1 MITLKTLEWD
11 NCFSYGSGNK
21 IDLTS
26 APVTQII
33 GANGHGK
40 SSIPLII
47 EELFYN
53 KNSKNVKKS
62 SIPNRNLDGT
72 YRIKG
77 IFTKD
82 NDEYELEVT
91 RKATAKVVLLKNEED
106 ISSHTATATYK
117 TVEEL
122 LGMDF
127 KTFSQLIY
135 QNTNSSLQFLTA
147 TDTSRKKF
155 LIDLLHLEHYTEL
168 FEIFKEAS
176 KGYSTKLTEVQSRI
190 ATIENWLNN
199 NILSDATLQDQLPI
213 EISTEEDEKESAL
226 LQNEIDNI
234 AQKNKKIQNNNQYK
248 KLLAQI
254 DINSVNSISVS
265 KLDSYDELQS
275 EIGKLSNI
283 ASTATNTFKKLQG
296 LGDKCPTCLQ
306 DVESNFKRSLLER
319 EKETALSA
327 RASIEKLQAEI
338 DRIKDSNVLYEK
350 KVKTQREWEDLW
362 GRIDHELS
370 SVLLDKEELEQK
382 LSLVQKRLSEKRK
395 QIEAIIKHNT
405 EISKRNTRIQ
415 VILEQTAD
423 FLEKLEKNKKE
434 LNELSDISSRLEVL
448 KKAFSTN
455 GLVAYKIENMVEE
468 LESITNQYLAE
479 FSEGRFTIEFVIVND
494 KLNVSITDHGL
505 EIEIESLSSGELA
518 RVTTSSLL
526 AIRRLMSSISK
537 SRINILFLDEV
548 ISTLDDFGK
557 EKLVEVLL
565 QEEGLNTFLVSHGWT
580 HPLLDKLSVIK
591 ENKVSRIE

>member
-21 IDLTS
+21 IDLTL

-77 IFTKD
+77 TFTKD
-82 NDEYELEVT
+82 NDEYELEVV
-91 RKATAKVVLLKNEED
+91 RKATAKVVLLKNGED

-155 LIDLLHLEHYTEL
+155 LIDLLHLEYYTEL

-176 KGYSTKLTEVQSRI
+176 KSYSTKLTEVQSRI

-199 NILSDATLQDQLPI
+199 NALSDTTLQEPLPI
-213 EISTEEDEKESAL
+213 EISTEEEEKESAL
-226 LQNEIDNI
+226 LQSEIENI

-248 KLLAQI
+248 KLLSQI
-254 DINSVNSISVS
+254 DINSVNSIEVN

-306 DVESNFKRSLLER
+306 DIESNFKRSLLEK

-327 RASIEKLQAEI
+327 RASIERLQAEI
-338 DRIKDSNVLYEK
+338 ERIKENNALYQK

-382 LSLVQKRLSEKRK
+382 LNSVQKRLSEKRK

-423 FLEKLEKNKKE
+423 FSEKLEKNKKE
-434 LNELSDISSRLEVL
+434 LADLSDISSRLEVL